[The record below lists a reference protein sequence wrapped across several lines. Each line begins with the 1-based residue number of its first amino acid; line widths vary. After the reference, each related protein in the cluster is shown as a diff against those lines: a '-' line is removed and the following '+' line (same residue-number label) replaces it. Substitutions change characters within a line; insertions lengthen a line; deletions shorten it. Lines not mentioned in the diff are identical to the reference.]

1 VKDRTHHPHAPDRG
15 LPSQEFVWLAEGEGF
30 EPSIRLTTVNRFRD
44 RFESADL
51 QAFRRRSPGCSP
63 EAQKEVLSAFA
74 SRRHRAEPVGEA
86 VLGDPSNSISIGL
99 DAVSAE
105 PSQLM
110 EGRAAALQFTGL
122 VSTAS
127 AFRAVWPNVL
137 SSLKG
142 GAMPL
147 SRRTALIGVA
157 LAVIA
162 AVIVVIVAYSGGGG
176 APGY

>member
-1 VKDRTHHPHAPDRG
+1 
-15 LPSQEFVWLAEGEGF
+15 
-30 EPSIRLTTVNRFRD
+30 
-44 RFESADL
+44 
-51 QAFRRRSPGCSP
+51 
-63 EAQKEVLSAFA
+63 
-74 SRRHRAEPVGEA
+74 
-86 VLGDPSNSISIGL
+86 
-99 DAVSAE
+99 
-105 PSQLM
+105 M
-110 EGRAAALQFTGL
+110 EGCAAALQFTGL